1 MNKKIYVTCLL
12 IFVHWN
18 SYSANLFSNSLDLFT
33 CPTEV
38 EAINCTK
45 CKPIKDAT
53 IQVEVNV
60 EKSVVLVT
68 YFDGTKNLGTNALE
82 NCKVVDKKN
91 WQCGND
97 GAYNKF
103 ETFTQDLKT
112 MTKGKFYSIHR
123 FKTRGIPSRNIKPTD
138 VEDFMCTK

>member
-1 MNKKIYVTCLL
+1 MNKKFCFICLS
-12 IFVHWN
+12 IFVYCN
-18 SYSANLFSNSLDLFT
+18 SYGANLFSNNLDLFT

-38 EAINCTK
+38 DAMNCTK
-45 CKPIKDAT
+45 CKPIKDASM
-53 IQVEVNV
+53 QVEVNV
-60 EKSVVLVT
+60 EKSLVLIS
-68 YFDGTKNLGTNALE
+68 YYDGTKNLGTNALE

-97 GAYNKF
+97 GTYNQF

-123 FKTRGIPSRNIKPTD
+123 FKSRGIPSSNIKPSN